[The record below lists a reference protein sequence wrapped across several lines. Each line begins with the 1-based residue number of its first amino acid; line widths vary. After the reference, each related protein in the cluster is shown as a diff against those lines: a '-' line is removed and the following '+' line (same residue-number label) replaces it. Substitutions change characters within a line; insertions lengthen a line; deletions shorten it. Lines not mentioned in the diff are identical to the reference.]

1 MRILQVIH
9 QFLPEYTGGTE
20 QYTADLARRLRE
32 RGHEVAV
39 FTGGS
44 DAGERQWEGIPIT
57 VVLGGLRGPRG
68 QLSLFSSAFG
78 HRGIEGAF
86 ASLLQALRPDV
97 VHFQHLLG
105 LSSRLPRPARK
116 FGAATGFTLH
126 DYWFM
131 CPKSQL
137 IDHTGA
143 PCSGPV
149 LGINCGWC
157 AAERLG
163 KPQLLWGAPLAAPL
177 FMLRQQRV
185 KRAFSEVDALLA
197 PSQFVADFAVRAGL
211 PRDKIERVDFGIP
224 SLAGQSPAPVQ
235 RAPGAPLRALFLGA
249 VSWSKGAHV
258 LVQAGQ
264 WLNAAEVQVDI
275 FGDLASYPDYSN
287 ELDELMEKS
296 STPPIHLRGQAS
308 REEVAQALASSDVL
322 VAPSLWYENAPLVI
336 GEAFSM
342 GLPVIAS
349 NIGALAEKVR
359 HGVDGLLFPAGDA
372 KALAAT
378 LTKLARDPVL
388 LQTLRAGIQNTAT
401 REQHIDRMLEVYKSL
416 IAKQSHEEQ
425 VSP

>member
-20 QYTADLARRLRE
+20 QYTADLARRLRD
-32 RGHEVAV
+32 RGHEVAI

-44 DAGERQWEGIPIT
+44 DAGARQWEGISVIT
-57 VVLGGLRGPRG
+57 VPGGLHGPRG
-68 QLSLFSSAFG
+68 QLSLFSSTFG

-105 LSSRLPRPARK
+105 LSSRLPRLARK
-116 FGAATGFTLH
+116 FGAATCFTLH

-137 IDHTGA
+137 IDHIGA
-143 PCSGPV
+143 PCTGPV
-149 LGINCGWC
+149 MGINCSWC

-185 KRAFSEVDALLA
+185 KRAFAEVDVLLA

-211 PRDKIERVDFGIP
+211 PRDRIERVDFGIP
-224 SLAGQSPAPVQ
+224 SLAGQSSAPVQ
-235 RAPGAPLRALFLGA
+235 RAPDAPLRALFLGA
-249 VSWSKGAHV
+249 ISWSKGAHV

-264 WLNAAEVQVDI
+264 WLNAAEVQVDV
-275 FGDLASYPDYSN
+275 FGDLGSYPDYSKK
-287 ELDELMEKS
+287 LMKMS
-296 STPPIHLRGQAS
+296 STAPIRLRGQAS
-308 REEVAQALASSDVL
+308 REEVSQALASSDVL

-336 GEAFSM
+336 SEAFSM
-342 GLPVIAS
+342 GLPVVAS
-349 NIGALAEKVR
+349 NVGALAEKVR

-372 KALAAT
+372 KALAST
-378 LTKLARDPVL
+378 LIRLARDPVL
-388 LQTLRAGIQNTAT
+388 LQILRAGIQNTAT
-401 REQHIDRMLEVYKSL
+401 REQHIDRMIEVYNSL
-416 IAKQSHEEQ
+416 LAKQSHGEQ
-425 VSP
+425 VSL